1 MNIDKDYLTKYLFK
15 CFILFLPFDSF
26 PLPFLDSVYRPLS
39 ILPVLFIFLLH
50 IKNFIPSKKINLYTF
65 IALISVILI
74 SIYNSFFLNIYDGL
88 FKFLFELL
96 ILYIT
101 YQSLIICYLNIK
113 SEDFNLII
121 KQSIKIV
128 IKLFIIIGL
137 LQLTSRFY
145 SSFNLLTNLINSLFL
160 YRSDITRIQFFSGEP
175 AMGFRMVILF
185 ISLSIFINKGLNL
198 SRINFVIIT
207 LLLLLSGST
216 FGILYLLLYFFT
228 IIFIFFI
235 YNKLSIFLFFKY
247 LLFIFLSIIL
257 FNIFLFDLLPYYT
270 QNKIN
275 ISFNIIKSLS
285 FDKLLFYS
293 KIDGSL
299 FLRIFNPIIG
309 YKIFLDNWI
318 IGIGG
323 ENYQYYYL
331 NYIIKY
337 YNYALSYN
345 SVLDV
350 FITKNSI
357 TPKSLIIKLLCE
369 FGLFGFFICLYL
381 FRKVLFFSRKSIF
394 IYPLASYFLVTTI
407 NYDSYIYMPLIF
419 SFFILNYH
427 NKYD

>member
-1 MNIDKDYLTKYLFK
+1 MNIDKDYLTKFFFK

-26 PLPFLDSVYRPLS
+26 PLPFLNSVYRPLS
-39 ILPVLFIFLLH
+39 ILPVLSIFLLH
-50 IKNFIPSKKINLYTF
+50 LKSFIPSRKINLFFFVAYVA
-65 IALISVILI
+65 IISI

-121 KQSIKIV
+121 KQSINVV

-137 LQLTSRFY
+137 LQLTSRFF
-145 SSFNLLTNLINSLFL
+145 SSLNLLTNLINSLFS
-160 YRSDITRIQFFSGEP
+160 YRNDITRIQFFSGEP
-175 AMGFRMVILF
+175 SMGFRMIILF
-185 ISLSIFINKGLNL
+185 LSLYIFINKGLSL
-198 SRINFVIIT
+198 SKINFLLIS

-216 FGILYLLLYFFT
+216 FGIFYLFLYFFS
-228 IIFIFFI
+228 ILFIYCI
-235 YNKLSIFLFFKY
+235 YNKIKIYYFFKY
-247 LLFIFLSIIL
+247 LFILFLSITL
-257 FNIFLFDLLPYYT
+257 FYIFLFDLLPNYT

-275 ISFNIIKSLS
+275 ISLNIIKSLS

-293 KIDGSL
+293 QMDGSL

-309 YKIFLDNWI
+309 YKIFLDNWVF
-318 IGIGG
+318 GIGG

-345 SVLDV
+345 SVIDV

-369 FGLFGFFICLYL
+369 FGLIGFSICFYL
-381 FRKVLFFSRKSIF
+381 FRNVLFIAKKSLF
-394 IYPLASYFLVTTI
+394 IYPLASYFIVTTI

-419 SFFILNYH
+419 TFFILNYH
-427 NKYD
+427 KNYD